1 MAENEN
7 KQENVVVEDFKR
19 TNAKKSKKKFRHRQQ
34 NPVLA
39 FYEDNKQYLLLF
51 GVIVVALAAILV
63 SILALKIPVVP
74 VCLIIVLEAGIAVC
88 LHDVLAAW
96 SGCAGTDHSWCDL
109 RKTGFY
115 GVMRTGLCSW
125 NFIFKI
131 YQRVENRRLL
141 HSGNNFPAAVFF

>member
-88 LHDVLAAW
+88 LHDVPIWL
-96 SGCAGTDHSWCDL
+96 H
-109 RKTGFY
+109 
-115 GVMRTGLCSW
+115 GLVVLVHGSLTVE
-125 NFIFKI
+125 
-131 YQRVENRRLL
+131 YQEKYLQVL
-141 HSGNNFPAAVFF
+141 

>member
-88 LHDVLAAW
+88 LHDVPIWLH
-96 SGCAGTDHSWCDL
+96 GSWCDL
-109 RKTGFY
+109 RKTDFY

>member
-19 TNAKKSKKKFRHRQQ
+19 TNAKKFRHRQQ

-51 GVIVVALAAILV
+51 AVIVIALVAILI

-74 VCLIIVLEAGIAVC
+74 VCLIVVLEAAMAVC
-88 LHDVLAAW
+88 LHDVPIWLHGLVVLVQIIAGAICGKLVFMVLAALVYVVGIL
-96 SGCAGTDHSWCDL
+96 SL
-109 RKTGFY
+109 K
-115 GVMRTGLCSW
+115 
-125 NFIFKI
+125 FI
-131 YQRVENRRLL
+131 RE
-141 HSGNNFPAAVFF
+141 

>member
-51 GVIVVALAAILV
+51 GVIVVALAAI
-63 SILALKIPVVP
+63 PVVP

-88 LHDVLAAW
+88 LHDVPIWLHGLVVLVQIIAGAIC
-96 SGCAGTDHSWCDL
+96 GKLVFMVLCALVYVVGILSL
-109 RKTGFY
+109 K
-115 GVMRTGLCSW
+115 
-125 NFIFKI
+125 FI
-131 YQRVENRRLL
+131 RE
-141 HSGNNFPAAVFF
+141 

>member
-74 VCLIIVLEAGIAVC
+74 VCLIIVLDNIAGDEIE
-88 LHDVLAAW
+88 W
-96 SGCAGTDHSWCDL
+96 
-109 RKTGFY
+109 
-115 GVMRTGLCSW
+115 
-125 NFIFKI
+125 
-131 YQRVENRRLL
+131 NRR
-141 HSGNNFPAAVFF
+141 GQYIK

>member
-63 SILALKIPVVP
+63 SILALKLSLIHISEPTRRVV
-74 VCLIIVLEAGIAVC
+74 I
-88 LHDVLAAW
+88 
-96 SGCAGTDHSWCDL
+96 S
-109 RKTGFY
+109 Y
-115 GVMRTGLCSW
+115 
-125 NFIFKI
+125 
-131 YQRVENRRLL
+131 
-141 HSGNNFPAAVFF
+141 AVFCLKKKKT

>member
-51 GVIVVALAAILV
+51 AVIVIALVAILI

-74 VCLIIVLEAGIAVC
+74 VCLIVVLEAAMAVC
-88 LHDVLAAW
+88 LHDVPIWLHGLAVLVQIIAGAICGKLVFMVLAALVYVVGIL
-96 SGCAGTDHSWCDL
+96 SL
-109 RKTGFY
+109 K
-115 GVMRTGLCSW
+115 
-125 NFIFKI
+125 FI
-131 YQRVENRRLL
+131 RE
-141 HSGNNFPAAVFF
+141 

>member
-74 VCLIIVLEAGIAVC
+74 VCLIVLEAGIAVC
-88 LHDVLAAW
+88 LHDVPIWLHGLVVLVQIIAGAIC
-96 SGCAGTDHSWCDL
+96 GKLIFMVLCALVYVVGILSL
-109 RKTGFY
+109 K
-115 GVMRTGLCSW
+115 
-125 NFIFKI
+125 FI
-131 YQRVENRRLL
+131 RE
-141 HSGNNFPAAVFF
+141 

>member
-63 SILALKIPVVP
+63 SILALRIPVVP

-88 LHDVLAAW
+88 LHDVPNQRRPVYEPSQRFGKTIQNAARI
-96 SGCAGTDHSWCDL
+96 TDYP
-109 RKTGFY
+109 F
-115 GVMRTGLCSW
+115 RTTPQTE
-125 NFIFKI
+125 KI
-131 YQRVENRRLL
+131 IQRHR
-141 HSGNNFPAAVFF
+141 

>member
-74 VCLIIVLEAGIAVC
+74 VCLIIVLEAGIAVW
-88 LHDVLAAW
+88 LHGLVVLVQIIAGAIC
-96 SGCAGTDHSWCDL
+96 GKLIFMVLCALVYVVGILSL
-109 RKTGFY
+109 K
-115 GVMRTGLCSW
+115 
-125 NFIFKI
+125 FI
-131 YQRVENRRLL
+131 RE
-141 HSGNNFPAAVFF
+141 